1 MPTFRHLQS
10 FQVNTILDIYIDLSP
25 LRCNL
30 VKNEKLQLSLAAAKS
45 EIDLINKIINS
56 MPGVFYVI
64 DNNAHFLLWNEN
76 LLNILQ
82 YSAEELSF
90 ANALDLFEGDEIA
103 LIDGKIKEAF
113 LIGKAEANASL
124 VSKSGTRTP
133 FRFNGVR
140 CYIQNEP
147 IVIGMGIDISDQK
160 QIEQDLKIAAVAFDI
175 NEAVAITDA
184 NNIIVKVNKAFTQL
198 TGYDSTEVIGKS
210 PKILKSGHHDR
221 KFYEDMWA
229 SIQSHHGWSG
239 EIWDKRKDGSVY
251 PKKITIRTVLDE
263 NQKVL
268 NYVSVFSDISSIK
281 ETQERINNL
290 AFYDELTKLPNRQNL
305 MRSLSMK
312 VSTQS
317 ENYHAVIFMDLDN
330 FKTFNDTKGHAFGDQ
345 ILVKSAARLLDCL
358 REGDIVSRIGGDE
371 FVIIISDLSLTSDH
385 AKEQLEIIVRKLQAA
400 INEHLDINGYECY
413 ITASI
418 GICIF
423 RPDEAKVDE
432 LLMRAD
438 TAMYQAKY
446 EGRNTF
452 KFFESNMLTNIEKR
466 ASIEEDLR
474 FAVERD
480 EFALY
485 LQLQVDENEKA
496 VAAEALIRWIHPSR
510 GLVLPD
516 EFIPVAESSGAMAK
530 IGSWVLRKACA
541 YLVNWESDPEK
552 CLLQIAVNV
561 SYSQFKQ
568 SNFVENVLDIIK
580 ETKANPKRLKIEFT
594 ESLVLDNIDDG
605 IKKINQ
611 LRDAGIGL
619 SLDDFGTGYSSLSYL
634 KKLPINQLK
643 IDRSFIRDIMH
654 DINDEV
660 IVRTIIA
667 MANSMDLDV
676 VAEGVETREQFEKL
690 KKHSGLKYQGYL
702 FGRPLPFNLFETT
715 LAR

>member
-1 MPTFRHLQS
+1 
-10 FQVNTILDIYIDLSP
+10 
-25 LRCNL
+25 L

-64 DNNAHFLLWNEN
+64 DSNAHFLLWNEN

-103 LIDGKIKEAF
+103 FIDGKIKEAF
-113 LIGKAEANASL
+113 LAGKAEANASL

-147 IVIGMGIDISDQK
+147 IVIGMGVDISDQK
-160 QIEQDLKIAAVAFDI
+160 RIEQDLKIAAVAFDI

-210 PKILKSGHHDR
+210 PNILKSGHHDK
-221 KFYEDMWA
+221 KFYEDMWT
-229 SIQSHHGWSG
+229 SIQSNHGWSG

-281 ETQERINNL
+281 ETQERINRL

-305 MRSLSMK
+305 MRSLNIK
-312 VSTQS
+312 VSRQS
-317 ENYHAVIFMDLDN
+317 ESYHAVIFMDLDN

-345 ILVKSAARLLDCL
+345 ILVKTASRLLSCL
-358 REGDIVSRIGGDE
+358 RGCDVVSRIGGDE
-371 FVIIISDLSLTSDH
+371 FVIIISDLSLNSDC
-385 AKEQLEIIVRKLQAA
+385 AKEQLEMIVKKLQAA
-400 INEHLDINGYECY
+400 INEHLVINGNECY
-413 ITASI
+413 ITASF

-423 RPDEAKVDE
+423 RYNEAKVDE
-432 LLMRAD
+432 LLMWAD

-452 KFFESNMLTNIEKR
+452 RFFEPSMLAKIEKR
-466 ASIEEDLR
+466 ASLEEDLR
-474 FAVERD
+474 FAIER
-480 EFALY
+480 EELALH

-496 VAAEALIRWIHPSR
+496 VAAEALIRWLHPSR
-510 GLVLPD
+510 GLVSPE
-516 EFIPVAESSGAMAK
+516 EFIPVAESCGLMAK
-530 IGSWVLRKACA
+530 IGSWVLREACI
-541 YLVNWESDPEK
+541 YLAGWESDPEK
-552 CLLQIAVNV
+552 CFLHIAVNI

-568 SNFVENVLDIIK
+568 SNFVDDVLDIIK
-580 ETKANPKRLKIEFT
+580 ETKANPTKLKIEFT
-594 ESLVLDNIDDG
+594 ESLVLADIDDG
-605 IKKINQ
+605 IKKMNQ
-611 LRDAGIGL
+611 LREAGIEL